1 MNRRPDI
8 TGLSGIGILLLLA
21 SALGFSPI
29 SSGFLGVDVF
39 FVCAGFM
46 MTKALLKEFRN
57 NAKHNKGYGWV
68 SLRPFYLSRL
78 VYFLPSA
85 FLTLAGVLL
94 AVSLTG
100 DAKYFSTLSSDAIW
114 AALMLANVNFMH
126 QGVNFLASTSHSSPI
141 LNFWAI
147 STYAQALA
155 VFPLLLISALGFK
168 NYRVNTTRIRHR
180 KRAILGLTAITVVTA
195 AITVVELAWEPETA
209 LFTSSARIADFAI
222 GGLFAAIR
230 INEATFGYMQLLLCR
245 IGALSVIVFSHAIFT
260 SFAPNYASIAT
271 AAAAGFIAATHS
283 ARQPDTVSRILGAQP
298 IHGFGVIALQV
309 FLWYW
314 PILVILHRYGFHIGY
329 RGELNQRL
337 TSGVIIIAI
346 ATVAHFAMKLV
357 TTPLLSRIA
366 QSADKTEEGQDQTD
380 DDLDDLEVAKDAKE
394 SGSHV
399 TAYEN
404 RLKTLIPAAIA
415 GLAIILIS
423 APSLVAPPMK
433 TDAGQ
438 GNKTPS
444 PSASGPSKQ
453 SRPKVVFIG
462 ASITAGYYAKN
473 KDGWVN
479 QASRQLHWQ
488 AINLAKPGTGFTKD
502 SHAGICN
509 RVTCKSIAKQAV
521 NAVLLQPDA
530 LVVAGGYNDCRHAMR
545 EPVATRSAIKAT
557 YETLRAGLPSTPIIA
572 LSVVGNQ
579 SFTIRPCSARMN
591 AWMAESAKANGFYF
605 VSDVST
611 WLSGHPEYMFRD
623 NVHPNTAGH
632 TYITQRFVAWFK
644 QQDVQIL
651 KHYN

>member
-1 MNRRPDI
+1 VNRRPDLA
-8 TGLSGIGILLLLA
+8 GLSGIGILLLLA

-39 FVCAGFM
+39 FVCAGFI
-46 MTKALLKEFRN
+46 MTKALLKEFRD

-68 SLRPFYLSRL
+68 SLRPFYMSRL
-78 VYFLPSA
+78 VYLLPSA

-100 DAKYFSTLSSDAIW
+100 DAKYFSTLTSDAIW

-168 NYRVNTTRIRHR
+168 NYRLNTKRIRHR
-180 KRAILGLTAITVVTA
+180 KRAILGLAAITVVTA
-195 AITVVELAWEPETA
+195 TITIVELAWEPDTA

-230 INEATFGYMQLLLCR
+230 INEATFGYVQLLLCR
-245 IGALSVIVFSHAIFT
+245 IGALSIIIFSHAIFT
-260 SFAPNYASIAT
+260 SFAPNFASIAI

-283 ARQPDTVSRILGAQP
+283 VRQPDMVSRILGAQP
-298 IHGFGVIALQV
+298 IYGFGVIALQV

-329 RGELNQRL
+329 RGEFTQRL
-337 TSGVIIIAI
+337 ISGVIIIVI
-346 ATVAHFAMKLV
+346 ATVAHFAMMLLTK
-357 TTPLLSRIA
+357 PLRSRIA
-366 QSADKTEEGQDQTD
+366 QSTEKAADAQDQID
-380 DDLDDLEVAKDAKE
+380 DDLDDLEIVKDAKE
-394 SGSHV
+394 SGARV

-433 TDAGQ
+433 TDVGQ
-438 GNKTPS
+438 AIKTPS
-444 PSASGPSKQ
+444 PSTSVPSTQ
-453 SRPKVVFIG
+453 NGPKVVFIG
-462 ASITAGYYAKN
+462 ASITAGWWAKYKN
-473 KDGWVN
+473 GWVK
-479 QASRQLHWQ
+479 QSAQKLHWQ

-502 SHAGICN
+502 SRNGLCSKI
-509 RVTCKSIAKQAV
+509 TCKSIPKQAV
-521 NAVLLQPDA
+521 KAILLQPDA
-530 LVVAGGYNDCRHAMR
+530 VVIAGGYNDCKSALRD
-545 EPVATRSAIKAT
+545 PVATRSAIKAT
-557 YETLRAGLPSTPIIA
+557 YEALRAGLPNTPLIA

-579 SFTIRPCSARMN
+579 SFTVRPCSVKMN

-605 VSDVST
+605 VPDVST

-632 TYITQRFVAWFK
+632 TLIARRFVAWFK
-644 QQDVQIL
+644 QQNIQIL
-651 KHYN
+651 KHSS

>member
-245 IGALSVIVFSHAIFT
+245 IGALSVIVFGSPPPWA
-260 SFAPNYASIAT
+260 
-271 AAAAGFIAATHS
+271 S
-283 ARQPDTVSRILGAQP
+283 ARCR
-298 IHGFGVIALQV
+298 
-309 FLWYW
+309 
-314 PILVILHRYGFHIGY
+314 
-329 RGELNQRL
+329 
-337 TSGVIIIAI
+337 
-346 ATVAHFAMKLV
+346 
-357 TTPLLSRIA
+357 
-366 QSADKTEEGQDQTD
+366 
-380 DDLDDLEVAKDAKE
+380 
-394 SGSHV
+394 
-399 TAYEN
+399 
-404 RLKTLIPAAIA
+404 PA
-415 GLAIILIS
+415 
-423 APSLVAPPMK
+423 
-433 TDAGQ
+433 
-438 GNKTPS
+438 
-444 PSASGPSKQ
+444 
-453 SRPKVVFIG
+453 
-462 ASITAGYYAKN
+462 
-473 KDGWVN
+473 
-479 QASRQLHWQ
+479 
-488 AINLAKPGTGFTKD
+488 
-502 SHAGICN
+502 
-509 RVTCKSIAKQAV
+509 
-521 NAVLLQPDA
+521 
-530 LVVAGGYNDCRHAMR
+530 
-545 EPVATRSAIKAT
+545 
-557 YETLRAGLPSTPIIA
+557 
-572 LSVVGNQ
+572 
-579 SFTIRPCSARMN
+579 
-591 AWMAESAKANGFYF
+591 
-605 VSDVST
+605 
-611 WLSGHPEYMFRD
+611 
-623 NVHPNTAGH
+623 
-632 TYITQRFVAWFK
+632 
-644 QQDVQIL
+644 
-651 KHYN
+651 